1 MLLLD
6 THALYWWV
14 NRTPD
19 KLTQR
24 QIDAIETT
32 ECLAISVMTCW
43 EMAWLVA
50 HGRIVL
56 QLPIS
61 DWLNQ
66 IEESGVTTIP
76 VSRAIAEQAVA
87 LPEHHKDPVDRIIIA
102 TAVAHQA
109 QLPSVDGRF
118 PDYRELADLLVGA

>member
-14 NRTPD
+14 NRSPN

-24 QIDAIETT
+24 QVDAIETA
-32 ECLAISVMTCW
+32 EDLAISAMTCW
-43 EMAWLVA
+43 EMAWLVT

-66 IEESGVTTIP
+66 IEANGVNTIP

-87 LPEHHKDPVDRIIIA
+87 LPEHHRDPVDRIIIA
-102 TAVAHQA
+102 TALIHQS
-109 QLPSVDGRF
+109 QLVSVDGRF
-118 PDYRELADLLVGA
+118 PDYRELADLLVCA